1 MWLNATFPSSGQV
14 YNIVRDRIKGRL
26 IFLHCLYR
34 CLKKGAAIMTDEMKS
49 TIGKNL
55 KSVRWK
61 KGWSQAFVERQTG
74 ISIRTIS
81 RAETGCGISKS
92 FLKRLCALYQI
103 PMESVYSDTE
113 QKNSISMQVTPIP
126 DDVAVR
132 LLMQSSFV
140 GDIQREAVLRFND
153 SIQKNAVMYRE
164 QVEDILPEVISE
176 RKSYTLSD
184 IVQCCLEVNRRTV
197 QNIAKIAIA

>member
-1 MWLNATFPSSGQV
+1 
-14 YNIVRDRIKGRL
+14 
-26 IFLHCLYR
+26 
-34 CLKKGAAIMTDEMKS
+34 MTDEMKS

-55 KSVRWK
+55 KSARWK

-81 RAETGCGISKS
+81 RAETGCGISKNY
-92 FLKRLCALYQI
+92 LKRLCALYQI

>member
-1 MWLNATFPSSGQV
+1 
-14 YNIVRDRIKGRL
+14 
-26 IFLHCLYR
+26 
-34 CLKKGAAIMTDEMKS
+34 MTDEMKI

-55 KSVRWK
+55 KSARWK

-92 FLKRLCALYQI
+92 FLKRLCTLYQI
-103 PMESVYSDTE
+103 PTESVYSDTE
-113 QKNSISMQVTPIP
+113 QEIRISIQVTPIP

-153 SIQKNAVMYRE
+153 SIQKNAIMYRE
-164 QVEDILPEVISE
+164 QVEDILPDLISE
-176 RKSYTLSD
+176 KKSYTASD
-184 IVQCCLEVNRRTV
+184 IVQCCLEINRRTI
-197 QNIAKIAIA
+197 QNISQIAIA

>member
-1 MWLNATFPSSGQV
+1 
-14 YNIVRDRIKGRL
+14 
-26 IFLHCLYR
+26 
-34 CLKKGAAIMTDEMKS
+34 MTDEMKKIVGHS
-49 TIGKNL
+49 L
-55 KSVRWK
+55 RSARWE

-81 RAETGCGISKS
+81 RAETGCGISKNY
-92 FLKRLCALYQI
+92 LKRLCALYQI

-113 QKNSISMQVTPIP
+113 QERRISMQVTPIP

-140 GDIQREAVLRFND
+140 SDIQREAVLRFND
-153 SIQKNAVMYRE
+153 SIQKNAVMYQE
-164 QVEDILPEVISE
+164 QVEDILPEIIS
-176 RKSYTLSD
+176 RKRTYTVSD

-197 QNIAKIAIA
+197 QSISQIAIA